1 MTDLT
6 DFLNVVASAEDW
18 AGFGADGHEPEESMK
33 RFTAPGRSARGPC
46 RSRFIAG

>member
-18 AGFGADGHEPEESMK
+18 AGFGAA
-33 RFTAPGRSARGPC
+33 APANRWPP
-46 RSRFIAG
+46 